1 MGKSMDINQAKMWHT
16 LANTTGNYYAD
27 ASDTERTAMR
37 DWLSG
42 LLQEQKVTV
51 AFEKADGTER
61 IMTCTL
67 SQDHGAIYTVT
78 ESQKQPRAPRPDV
91 CVVWDCELQQ
101 WRSFRYDR
109 LKRIEF
115 SIG

>member
-1 MGKSMDINQAKMWHT
+1 MDINKAKVWHT
-16 LANTTGNYYAD
+16 LARTQGNYYVE
-27 ASDTERTAMR
+27 SNESERQAMR

-42 LLQEQKVTV
+42 LLQQEKVTV
-51 AFEKADGTER
+51 TFEKADGTER
-61 IMTCTL
+61 VMTCTL
-67 SQDHGAIYTVT
+67 STKHGAIYTVT
-78 ESQKQPRAPRPDV
+78 ESKENPRPPRPDV
-91 CVVWDCELQQ
+91 CVVWDCELAQ